1 MNIWDVLVD
10 TSHQEASRIYGV
22 VIGIVTNNQDPEN
35 LGRVK
40 VRFPWLNNE
49 NESNWARIAVLMAG
63 SGRGTYFLPEV
74 EDEVLVLFDHGDV
87 RFPYIIGS
95 LWNGSDKPPA
105 NNEDNNNN
113 IRMIQS
119 RSGHVIRFDDTE
131 NSEKIEIID
140 KSQNNKIVFDT
151 ANNAIDITTDKDI
164 MLSAAQGTI
173 KLEAKNIEI
182 NSSAN
187 TRVMAR
193 GEMALEA
200 TTTTNIKGQ
209 PINLN

>member
-1 MNIWDVLVD
+1 MNIWDTLVD

-151 ANNAIDITTDKDI
+151 ANNAINITTDKDI